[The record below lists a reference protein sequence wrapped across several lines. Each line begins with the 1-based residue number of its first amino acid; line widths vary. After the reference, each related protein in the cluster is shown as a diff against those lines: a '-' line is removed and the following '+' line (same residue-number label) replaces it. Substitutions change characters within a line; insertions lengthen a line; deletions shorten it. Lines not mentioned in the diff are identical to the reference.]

1 VCAIAVCRVLGLDD
15 AAIEKGLA
23 TYHALP
29 HRMELVGEVAGVRW
43 FNDSKATNAAS
54 AAPALAAFP
63 PAPDQRL
70 HWIAGGQAKGDGL
83 DACRPWFGHIKCAY
97 LIGEAMDGFAV
108 EIGDALPV
116 VRAGDLATA
125 VAHAAAAVQPGDIVL
140 LSPACASF
148 DQFRDYEQRG
158 DAFRDLVQALGA

>member
-1 VCAIAVCRVLGLDD
+1 
-15 AAIEKGLA
+15 
-23 TYHALP
+23 
-29 HRMELVGEVAGVRW
+29 MELVGEVGGVRW

-83 DACRPWFGHIKCAY
+83 TACRPWFGHVKQAY
-97 LIGEAMDGFAV
+97 LIGEAMTPFAA

-116 VRAGDLATA
+116 DLAGDMATA
-125 VAHAAAAVQPGDIVL
+125 VAHAAAAAKPGDIVL

-148 DQFRDYEQRG
+148 DQFKDYEQRG
-158 DAFRDLVQALGA
+158 DVFRGLVQALGA